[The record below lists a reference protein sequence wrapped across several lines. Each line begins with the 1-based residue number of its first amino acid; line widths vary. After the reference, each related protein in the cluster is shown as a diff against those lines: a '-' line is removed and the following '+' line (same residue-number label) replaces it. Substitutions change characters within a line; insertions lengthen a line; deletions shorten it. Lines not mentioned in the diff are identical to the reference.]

1 MATTNN
7 ESTLAVASPLSSKG
21 RIEYVE
27 IEGFRSLA
35 QVQRLD
41 LPALTLLVGANGAGK
56 SNFLRFFEMLGWMLK
71 TQKLQEFVLQ
81 QGGGADLCFAGGAD
95 APRIRAELGVL
106 SAAGR
111 HAYRFTLAPV
121 VANNTVYLQD
131 EAYCCTPAASTPLWH
146 ALQGDGREAEL
157 VIATAST
164 EDRACVRALV
174 HVLRESRLYQFHDT
188 SPTAALRRGWD
199 EGDNARLRS
208 DGANLAPLLWNL
220 LNNDFRYYK
229 EIVERIR
236 RVLPVFDDFVLEPQF
251 GKLTLRWK
259 SRYSDKTF
267 VPHLTSD
274 GSLRLFC
281 LVTLL
286 SLPPELLP
294 EVLLLDE
301 PELGLHPYAIELVGA
316 LMVLASNHTQIIAAT
331 QSSTLANQVGWENLV
346 VVDQLAGATQL
357 RRLQEQEV
365 ARWLEKFRLGELW
378 EMNLLGG
385 NP

>member
-1 MATTNN
+1 MSTTAGGAPQAAP
-7 ESTLAVASPLSSKG
+7 EPFPAKG
-21 RIEYVE
+21 CIEYVKV
-27 IEGFRSLA
+27 EGFRSLA
-35 QVQRLD
+35 QVERLD
-41 LPALTLLVGANGAGK
+41 LPALTLLVGANGTGK
-56 SNFLRFFEMLGWMLK
+56 SNFLRYFEMVSWMLK
-71 TQKLQEFVLQ
+71 SQKLQDFVLQ
-81 QGGGADLCFAGGAD
+81 QGGGADLFFAGGEGV
-95 APRIRAELGVL
+95 PRISTELGVR
-106 SAAGR
+106 SATGQY
-111 HAYRFTLAPV
+111 AYRFTLAPV
-121 VANNTVYLQD
+121 AANNTVYLQD
-131 EAYCCTPAASTPLWH
+131 ETYCCNPTASTPLWH
-146 ALQGDGREAEL
+146 ALQGDGREAAL
-157 VIATAST
+157 VMATAGA
-164 EDRACVRALV
+164 ENQECVRALV
-174 HVLRESRLYQFHDT
+174 HVLRESRLFQFHDT

-199 EGDNARLRS
+199 ENDNARLRG

-220 LNNDFRYYK
+220 LNNDFRCYK

-259 SRYSDKTF
+259 SRHSDKTF

-316 LMVLASNHTQIIAAT
+316 LMMMASSHTQIIAAT

-346 VVDQLAGATQL
+346 VVDQSAGATQL
-357 RRLQEQEV
+357 RRLHEQEV
-365 ARWLEKFRLGELW
+365 AHWLENFRLGELW

>member
-1 MATTNN
+1 MMNQETCPQPAPDQP
-7 ESTLAVASPLSSKG
+7 PLKG
-21 RIEYVE
+21 HIEYIE

-35 QVQRLD
+35 QRQCIE

-56 SNFLRFFEMLGWMLK
+56 SNFLRFFEMLSWMLK
-71 TQKLQEFVLQ
+71 TQKLQEFVLH
-81 QGGGADLCFAGGAD
+81 QGGGTDLFFAGGTT
-95 APRIRAELGVL
+95 PQQIRAELGVR
-106 SAAGR
+106 SATGR
-111 HAYRFTLAPV
+111 HAYLFALAPV
-121 VANNTVYLQD
+121 LADNSVSLQE
-131 EAYCCTPAASTPLWH
+131 EAYCCNLDADTPLWH
-146 ALQGDGREAEL
+146 ALRGNGREADL
-157 VIATAST
+157 VMANREGENRTCIRS
-164 EDRACVRALV
+164 LLQG
-174 HVLRESRLYQFHDT
+174 LRESRLYQFHDT

-199 EGDNARLRS
+199 ETDNARLRS

-220 LNNDFRYYK
+220 LNNDFPCYK

-251 GKLTLRWK
+251 GKLSLRWK
-259 SRYSDKTF
+259 SRFSDKTF

-281 LVTLL
+281 LVSLL

-294 EVLLLDE
+294 ELLLLDE

-316 LMVLASNHTQIIAAT
+316 LMTMASNHTQIIAAT
-331 QSSTLANQVGWENLV
+331 QSSTLANQVSWENLV
-346 VVDQLAGATQL
+346 MVDQSEGASQL
-357 RRLQEQEV
+357 RHLQEQEV
-365 ARWLEKFRLGELW
+365 ARWLENFRLGELW